1 MFPVLIVG
9 GLYGGWFSPTEVAA
23 IAVLYAFILEVFIHR
38 AVKLSEIPDIA
49 YSTGLITR
57 HRLHPRH
64 RGPAIV

>member
-38 AVKLSEIPDIA
+38 AVKLSGDPDIA
-49 YSTGLITR
+49 Y
-57 HRLHPRH
+57 
-64 RGPAIV
+64 